1 MMRHV
6 GPPSAEDPEV
16 PPSLDGAYKV
26 LRRGLAESP
35 ELRSGI
41 LYTAALAVVSAAGSL
56 ALPVLIQQV
65 LDRGLTGGSD
75 PRLGF
80 VLWACALTAVA
91 TGLIYLAGKAACARL
106 ATASERALRSLRVR
120 VFAHI
125 HSLSIAEQTEQK
137 RGVYVS
143 RVTADVDTLS
153 QFLEWSGVSW
163 ITGSV
168 LILGTFGLM
177 AIYSWQLTLIVAV
190 AIAPLAL
197 VLRLLQVN
205 LLSSYDLVRTRV
217 GETLGEISESVMGAD
232 VVRAYGLDER
242 IDRRLKGAIDRQY
255 RAQMRAMKFQ
265 AMVFPSGNLF
275 GAFAMGAVVLAGVSY
290 GPSWGLSAGRLV
302 AFMFLVNLLMF
313 PLAEMAENFDQTQ
326 TAIAGWRKVLAV
338 LDIPPGLDEPDPGV
352 DLPEGE
358 HSIEARKVE
367 FSYVGGSPVLGG
379 IDLDVAAGAHVAIVG
394 ETGCG
399 KTTFAKLL
407 SRLAD
412 PTSGR
417 ICVGGVDLREV
428 SPAARRRAI
437 RMVPQDGFL
446 FDGTIRANVAYG
458 SPGSAPSDVERAF
471 AALGLEEWL
480 SSLPEGLE
488 TRVGQRGE
496 DLSAGEAQIVAL
508 ARAQIAEPSVLILD
522 EATSA
527 IDPETERALSE
538 ALRRLAEG
546 RTTVTIAH
554 RLSTAEAA
562 DWVFVFDQGR
572 LVEQGVHAEL
582 VSLGGRYAAL
592 YESWLGNTRAADD
605 LFVETRAARRLQ

>member
-1 MMRHV
+1 
-6 GPPSAEDPEV
+6 
-16 PPSLDGAYKV
+16 
-26 LRRGLAESP
+26 
-35 ELRSGI
+35 
-41 LYTAALAVVSAAGSL
+41 
-56 ALPVLIQQV
+56 
-65 LDRGLTGGSD
+65 
-75 PRLGF
+75 
-80 VLWACALTAVA
+80 
-91 TGLIYLAGKAACARL
+91 
-106 ATASERALRSLRVR
+106 
-120 VFAHI
+120 
-125 HSLSIAEQTEQK
+125 
-137 RGVYVS
+137 VYVA

-153 QFLEWSGVSW
+153 HFLEWSGVSW

-168 LILGTFGLM
+168 LIVGTFALM
-177 AIYSWQLTLIVAV
+177 ALYSWQLTLIVLV

-197 VLRLLQVN
+197 ILRLLQVN

-217 GETLGEISESVMGAD
+217 GQTLSEISESVMGAD

-265 AMVFPSGNLF
+265 AMVFPSGNFF
-275 GAFAMGAVVLAGVSY
+275 GAVAMGAVVAVGVLL
-290 GPSWGLSAGRLV
+290 GPSWGLSSGRLV
-302 AFMFLVNLLMF
+302 AFMFLVNLLTF

-338 LDIPPGLDEPDPGV
+338 LDIPRGLEEPSPGV
-352 DLPEGE
+352 VLPEGE
-358 HSIEARKVE
+358 LSIEARAVE
-367 FSYVGGSPVLGG
+367 FSYTGGSPVLRG

-412 PTSGR
+412 PTSGC
-417 ICVGGVDLREV
+417 ILIGGVDLTAVAPE
-428 SPAARRRAI
+428 ARRRAI

-458 SPGSAPSDVERAF
+458 RHDASPSHVEAAF
-471 AALGLEEWL
+471 HELGLQDWL
-480 SSLPEGLE
+480 QWLPQGLE

-496 DLSAGEAQIVAL
+496 DLSAGEAQMVAL

-527 IDPETERALSE
+527 VDPETERALSE
-538 ALRRLAEG
+538 ALRRLSEG

-572 LVEQGVHAEL
+572 LVEQGGHAEL
-582 VSLGGRYAAL
+582 LTLGGRYSGL
-592 YESWLGNTRAADD
+592 YESWLGNTRAPT
-605 LFVETRAARRLQ
+605 LSVRQNPR

>member
-1 MMRHV
+1 MMRNMR
-6 GPPSAEDPEV
+6 PASAEDPEV
-16 PPSLDGAYKV
+16 SPSLDGAWKV

-35 ELRSGI
+35 ELRSGM
-41 LYTAALAVVSAAGSL
+41 LYTIALAVVSTIGSL

-65 LDRGLTGGSD
+65 LDRGLGGNQE

-80 VLWACALTAVA
+80 VLWACALTAVV
-91 TGLIYLAGKAACARL
+91 TGAIYFAGRAAFARL
-106 ATASERALRSLRVR
+106 ATSSERALRSLRVR

-137 RGVYVS
+137 RGVYVA

-153 QFLEWSGVSW
+153 HFLEWSGVSW

-168 LILGTFGLM
+168 LIIGTFALM
-177 AIYSWQLTLIVAV
+177 AVYSWQLMLIVLV
-190 AIAPLAL
+190 AISPLAL
-197 VLRLLQVN
+197 ILRLLQVN
-205 LLSSYDLVRTRV
+205 LLASYDLVRTRV
-217 GETLGEISESVMGAD
+217 GQTLSEISESVMGAD

-255 RAQMRAMKFQ
+255 RAQMGAMKFQ
-265 AMVFPSGNLF
+265 AMVFPSGNFF
-275 GAFAMGAVVLAGVSY
+275 GAVAMGAVVAVGVLL

-302 AFMFLVNLLMF
+302 AFMFLVNLLTF

-338 LDIPPGLDEPDPGV
+338 LDIPRGLEEPSPGV
-352 DLPEGE
+352 SLPEGE
-358 HSIEARKVE
+358 LSIAASGVE
-367 FSYVGGSPVLGG
+367 FSYTGGPPVLRG
-379 IDLDVAAGAHVAIVG
+379 IDFEVAAGAHVAIVG

-417 ICVGGVDLREV
+417 IRVGGIDLTEV
-428 SPAARRRAI
+428 APEARRRAI

-458 SPGSAPSDVERAF
+458 RSGASRADSADVEAAF
-471 AALGLEEWL
+471 RELGLEDWL
-480 SSLPEGLE
+480 QWLPQGLD

-496 DLSAGEAQIVAL
+496 DLSAGEAQMVAL

-527 IDPETERALSE
+527 VDPETERALSE
-538 ALRRLAEG
+538 ALRRLSEG

-572 LVEQGVHAEL
+572 LVEQGRHAEL
-582 VSLGGRYAAL
+582 LALGGRYAAL
-592 YESWLGNTRAADD
+592 YESWLGNTQTA
-605 LFVETRAARRLQ
+605 LHGG

>member
-1 MMRHV
+1 MMRSMR
-6 GPPSAEDPEV
+6 PASAEDPEV
-16 PPSLDGAYKV
+16 SPSLDGAWNV

-35 ELRSGI
+35 ELRSGM
-41 LYTAALAVVSAAGSL
+41 LYTVALAVVSTIGSL

-65 LDRGLTGGSD
+65 LDRGLGGNHE

-80 VLWACALTAVA
+80 VLWACGLTAVA
-91 TGLIYLAGKAACARL
+91 TGAIYFAGKAAFARL
-106 ATASERALRSLRVR
+106 ATSSERALRSLRVR

-137 RGVYVS
+137 RGVYVA

-168 LILGTFGLM
+168 LIIGTFVLM
-177 AIYSWQLTLIVAV
+177 AVYSWQLMLIVLV
-190 AIAPLAL
+190 AIAPLTL
-197 VLRLLQVN
+197 ILRLLQVN
-205 LLSSYDLVRTRV
+205 LLTSYDLVRTRV
-217 GETLGEISESVMGAD
+217 GQTLSEISESVMGAD

-242 IDRRLKGAIDRQY
+242 IDRRLKAAIDRQY

-265 AMVFPSGNLF
+265 AMVFPSGNFF
-275 GAFAMGAVVLAGVSY
+275 GAVAMGAVVAVGVLL
-290 GPSWGLSAGRLV
+290 GPSWGLSSGRLI
-302 AFMFLVNLLMF
+302 AFMFLVNLLTF

-338 LDIPPGLDEPDPGV
+338 LDIPRGLEEPSPGV
-352 DLPEGE
+352 SLPEGE
-358 HSIEARKVE
+358 LSIAARGVE
-367 FSYVGGSPVLGG
+367 FSYAGGPPVLRG
-379 IDLDVAAGAHVAIVG
+379 IDLDVAAGAHVSIVG

-417 ICVGGVDLREV
+417 ILVGGVDLTEV
-428 SPAARRRAI
+428 APEARRRAI

-458 SPGSAPSDVERAF
+458 RLDASPSDVEGAF
-471 AALGLEEWL
+471 RELGLEDWL
-480 SSLPEGLE
+480 QWLPQGLD

-496 DLSAGEAQIVAL
+496 DLSAGEAQMVAL

-527 IDPETERALSE
+527 VDPETERALSE
-538 ALRRLAEG
+538 ALKRLSEG

-554 RLSTAEAA
+554 RLSTAEAS
-562 DWVFVFDQGR
+562 DWVFVFDRGG
-572 LVEQGVHAEL
+572 LVEQGRHADL
-582 VSLGGRYAAL
+582 LALGGRYAAL
-592 YESWLGNTRAADD
+592 YESWLGNTQSPERS
-605 LFVETRAARRLQ
+605 LRHNPR

>member
-1 MMRHV
+1 MRNV
-6 GPPSAEDPEV
+6 RPASAGDEQV
-16 PPSLDGAYKV
+16 SPSLDGAYKV

-41 LYTAALAVVSAAGSL
+41 LYTVALAVVSAAGSL
-56 ALPVLIQQV
+56 ALPVLVQQV
-65 LDRGLTGGSD
+65 LDRGLGRGNE

-80 VLWACALTAVA
+80 VLVACAVTAVA
-91 TGLIYLAGKAACARL
+91 TCGIYFAGRAAFARL
-106 ATASERALRSLRVR
+106 AVASERALRNLRVR
-120 VFAHI
+120 VFSHI

-137 RGVYVS
+137 RGVFVS

-153 QFLEWSGVSW
+153 HFLEWSGVSW

-168 LILGTFGLM
+168 LILGTFALM
-177 AIYSWQLTLIVAV
+177 SLYSWQLTLIVLL

-265 AMVFPSGNLF
+265 AMVFPSGNFF
-275 GAFAMGAVVLAGVSY
+275 GALAMGAVLLAGVTY
-290 GPSWGLSAGRLV
+290 GPSWGLSSGRLV
-302 AFMFLVNLLMF
+302 AFIFLTNLLMF

-338 LDIPPGLDEPDPGV
+338 MDIPLGLDEPSPGV
-352 DLPEGE
+352 DLPQGELSIKAEG
-358 HSIEARKVE
+358 VE
-367 FSYVGGSPVLGG
+367 FSYSGGSPVLRG
-379 IDLDVAAGAHVAIVG
+379 IDLEVAAGAHVAIVG

-412 PTSGR
+412 PNSGR
-417 ICVGGVDLREV
+417 ILVGGTDLREV
-428 SPAARRRAI
+428 APFARRRAI

-458 SPGSAPSDVERAF
+458 SPDSSSTDVEGAF
-471 AALGLEEWL
+471 AALGLDEWV
-480 SSLPEGLE
+480 SSLPEGLD

-538 ALRRLAEG
+538 ALKRLAQG

-572 LVEQGVHAEL
+572 LVEQGVHAQL
-582 VSLGGRYAAL
+582 VALGGRYSSL
-592 YESWLGNTRAADD
+592 YESWLGNTRAQGDFFAT
-605 LFVETRAARRLQ
+605 TRAERGLE

>member
-1 MMRHV
+1 MMRSMRPV
-6 GPPSAEDPEV
+6 SAEDPEV
-16 PPSLDGAYKV
+16 SPSLDGAWNV

-35 ELRSGI
+35 ELRSGM
-41 LYTAALAVVSAAGSL
+41 LYTVALAVVSTIGSL

-65 LDRGLTGGSD
+65 LDRGLGAGQE

-80 VLWACALTAVA
+80 VLWACGLTAAA
-91 TGLIYLAGKAACARL
+91 TGAIYFAGRAAFARL
-106 ATASERALRSLRVR
+106 ATSSERALRSLRVR
-120 VFAHI
+120 VLAHI
-125 HSLSIAEQTEQK
+125 HSLSIAEQTAQK
-137 RGVYVS
+137 RGVFVA

-153 QFLEWSGVSW
+153 HFLEWSGVSW

-168 LILGTFGLM
+168 QIIGTFALM
-177 AIYSWQLTLIVAV
+177 AVYSWQLMLIVLV
-190 AIAPLAL
+190 SIAPLAL
-197 VLRLLQVN
+197 ILRLLQVN

-217 GETLGEISESVMGAD
+217 GQTLSEISESVMGAD

-265 AMVFPSGNLF
+265 AMVFPSGNFF
-275 GAFAMGAVVLAGVSY
+275 GAVAMGAVVAVGVLL
-290 GPSWGLSAGRLV
+290 GPSWGLSAGRLI
-302 AFMFLVNLLMF
+302 AFMFLVNLLTF

-338 LDIPPGLDEPDPGV
+338 LDIPRGLEEPSPGV
-352 DLPEGE
+352 SLPERE
-358 HSIEARKVE
+358 LSIAARGVE
-367 FSYVGGSPVLGG
+367 FSYTDGPPVLRG

-417 ICVGGVDLREV
+417 ILIGGVDLTEV
-428 SPAARRRAI
+428 APEARRRAI

-446 FDGTIRANVAYG
+446 FGGTIRANVAYG
-458 SPGSAPSDVERAF
+458 RRDADPSHVEGAF
-471 AALGLEEWL
+471 RELGLQDWL
-480 SSLPEGLE
+480 QWLPQGVD

-496 DLSAGEAQIVAL
+496 DLSAGEAQMVAL

-527 IDPETERALSE
+527 VDPETERALSE
-538 ALRRLAEG
+538 ALRRLSEG

-562 DWVFVFDQGR
+562 DWVFVFDQGL
-572 LVEQGVHAEL
+572 LVEQGRHAEL
-582 VSLGGRYAAL
+582 LALGGRYAAL
-592 YESWLGNTRAADD
+592 YESWLGNTQAP
-605 LFVETRAARRLQ
+605 ARSLGQSPR

>member
-1 MMRHV
+1 MHGMR
-6 GPPSAEDPEV
+6 PATAEDPEV
-16 PPSLDGAYKV
+16 SPSLDGAWNV

-35 ELRSGI
+35 ELRSGA
-41 LYTAALAVVSAAGSL
+41 LYTVALAVVSTVGSL
-56 ALPVLIQQV
+56 ALPILIQQV
-65 LDRGLTGGSD
+65 LDRGLSGNRE

-80 VLWACALTAVA
+80 VLGACVLTAVA
-91 TGLIYLAGKAACARL
+91 CCAIYFAGRAAFARL
-106 ATASERALRSLRVR
+106 TISSESALRGLRVR

-137 RGVYVS
+137 RGVYVA

-153 QFLEWSGVSW
+153 HFLEWSGVSW

-168 LILGTFGLM
+168 LIIGTFALM
-177 AIYSWQLTLIVAV
+177 TVYSWQLMLIVLV

-197 VLRLLQVN
+197 ILRLLQVN
-205 LLSSYDLVRTRV
+205 LLTSYDLVRTRV
-217 GETLGEISESVMGAD
+217 GQTLSEISESVMGAD
-232 VVRAYGLDER
+232 VVRAYGLDDR

-255 RAQMRAMKFQ
+255 GAQMRAMKFQ
-265 AMVFPSGNLF
+265 AMVFPSGNFF
-275 GAFAMGAVVLAGVSY
+275 GAVAMGAVVLVGVLF
-290 GPSWGLSAGRLV
+290 GPSWGLSSGRLI
-302 AFMFLVNLLMF
+302 AFMFLVNLLTF

-338 LDIPPGLDEPDPGV
+338 LDIPRGLDEPSPGV
-352 DLPEGE
+352 SLPEGAL
-358 HSIEARKVE
+358 SIAAQGVE
-367 FSYVGGSPVLGG
+367 FSYTDGPPVLRG
-379 IDLDVAAGAHVAIVG
+379 IDLEVAAGAHVAIVG

-399 KTTFAKLL
+399 KTTFAKLI

-412 PTSGR
+412 PSSGR
-417 ICVGGVDLREV
+417 ILVGGVGLTEV
-428 SPAARRRAI
+428 APDARRRAI

-458 SPGSAPSDVERAF
+458 RRDAEPSDVEAAF
-471 AALGLEEWL
+471 KELGLEGWLEWL
-480 SSLPEGLE
+480 PQGLD

-496 DLSAGEAQIVAL
+496 DLSAGEAQMVAL

-527 IDPETERALSE
+527 VDPETERALSE
-538 ALRRLAEG
+538 ALRRLSEG

-562 DWVFVFDQGR
+562 DWVFVFDRGR
-572 LVEQGVHAEL
+572 LVEQGRHPDLLE
-582 VSLGGRYAAL
+582 LGGRYSAL
-592 YESWLGNTRAADD
+592 YESWLGNTQAP
-605 LFVETRAARRLQ
+605 ARSLRQNPL

>member
-1 MMRHV
+1 MRSMR
-6 GPPSAEDPEV
+6 PASAEDPEV
-16 PPSLDGAYKV
+16 SPALDGAWKV

-35 ELRSGI
+35 ELRSGM
-41 LYTAALAVVSAAGSL
+41 LYTVLLAVVSTIGSL

-65 LDRGLTGGSD
+65 LDRGLGGD
-75 PRLGF
+75 QEPRLGF
-80 VLWACALTAVA
+80 VMWACVLTAVV
-91 TGLIYLAGKAACARL
+91 TGAIYFAGRAAFARL
-106 ATASERALRSLRVR
+106 ATSSERALRNLRVR

-137 RGVYVS
+137 RGVYVA

-153 QFLEWSGVSW
+153 HFLEWSGVSW

-168 LILGTFGLM
+168 LIVGTFALM
-177 AIYSWQLTLIVAV
+177 ALYSWQLTLIVLV

-197 VLRLLQVN
+197 ILRLLQVN

-217 GETLGEISESVMGAD
+217 GQTLSEISESVMGAD

-265 AMVFPSGNLF
+265 AMVFPSGNFF
-275 GAFAMGAVVLAGVSY
+275 GAVAMGAVVAVGVLL
-290 GPSWGLSAGRLV
+290 GPSWGLSSGRLV
-302 AFMFLVNLLMF
+302 AFMFLVNLLTF

-338 LDIPPGLDEPDPGV
+338 LDIPRGLEEPSPGV
-352 DLPEGE
+352 VLPEGE
-358 HSIEARKVE
+358 LSIEARAVE
-367 FSYVGGSPVLGG
+367 FSYTGGPPVLRG

-417 ICVGGVDLREV
+417 ILIGGVDLTTVAPE
-428 SPAARRRAI
+428 ARRRAI

-458 SPGSAPSDVERAF
+458 RHDASPVDVAAAF
-471 AALGLEEWL
+471 HELGLQDWL
-480 SSLPEGLE
+480 QWLPQGLD

-496 DLSAGEAQIVAL
+496 DLSAGEAQMVAL

-527 IDPETERALSE
+527 VDPETERALSE
-538 ALRRLAEG
+538 ALRRLSEG

-572 LVEQGVHAEL
+572 LVEQGGHVEL
-582 VSLGGRYAAL
+582 LTLGGRYTDL
-592 YESWLGNTRAADD
+592 YESWLGNTQLPSRS
-605 LFVETRAARRLQ
+605 FHHNPR

>member
-1 MMRHV
+1 MMHSMRPV
-6 GPPSAEDPEV
+6 SAEDPEV
-16 PPSLDGAYKV
+16 SPSLDGAWKV

-35 ELRSGI
+35 ELRSGM
-41 LYTAALAVVSAAGSL
+41 LYTVALAVVSTIGSL
-56 ALPVLIQQV
+56 ALPVLVQQV
-65 LDRGLTGGSD
+65 LDRGLGGQE

-80 VLWACALTAVA
+80 VLWACGLTAVA
-91 TGLIYLAGKAACARL
+91 TGAIYFAGRAAFARL
-106 ATASERALRSLRVR
+106 ATSSERALRSLRVR
-120 VFAHI
+120 VFSHI

-137 RGVYVS
+137 RGVYVA

-153 QFLEWSGVSW
+153 HFLEWSGVSW

-168 LILGTFGLM
+168 LIVGTFALM
-177 AIYSWQLTLIVAV
+177 TVYSWQLMLIVLV

-197 VLRLLQVN
+197 ILRLLQVN
-205 LLSSYDLVRTRV
+205 LLGAYDLVRTRV
-217 GETLGEISESVMGAD
+217 GQTLSEISESVMGAD

-265 AMVFPSGNLF
+265 AMVFPSGNFF
-275 GAFAMGAVVLAGVSY
+275 GAVAMGAVVAVGVLL

-302 AFMFLVNLLMF
+302 AFMFLVNLLTF

-338 LDIPPGLDEPDPGV
+338 LDIPRGLEEPSPGV
-352 DLPEGE
+352 SLPEGE
-358 HSIEARKVE
+358 LSIAARGVE
-367 FSYVGGSPVLGG
+367 FSYTGGPPVLRG

-417 ICVGGVDLREV
+417 ILIGGVDLTEV
-428 SPAARRRAI
+428 APEERRRAI

-458 SPGSAPSDVERAF
+458 RRAASPSEVEGAF
-471 AALGLEEWL
+471 RELGLEDWL
-480 SSLPEGLE
+480 QWLPQGLD

-496 DLSAGEAQIVAL
+496 DLSAGEAQMVAL

-527 IDPETERALSE
+527 VDPETERALSE
-538 ALRRLAEG
+538 ALRRLSEG

-572 LVEQGVHAEL
+572 LVEQGRHAEL
-582 VSLGGRYAAL
+582 LTLGGRYSDL
-592 YESWLGNTRAADD
+592 YQSWLGNTQAPSRS
-605 LFVETRAARRLQ
+605 FHQNPR